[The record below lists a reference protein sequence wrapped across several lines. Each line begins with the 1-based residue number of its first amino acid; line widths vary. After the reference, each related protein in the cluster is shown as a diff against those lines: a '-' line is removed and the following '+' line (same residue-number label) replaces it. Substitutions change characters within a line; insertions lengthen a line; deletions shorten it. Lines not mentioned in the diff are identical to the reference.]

1 MPLALH
7 RIHAHM
13 ALFDIVLFLWVLL
26 LLSSTGTSYL
36 YYKEP
41 VLEDSKCPGKPNPLD
56 PWVGEPKLVK
66 TVENGSLYTAGS
78 GDDELYGE

>member
-1 MPLALH
+1 MALALH
-7 RIHAHM
+7 RVPAHM
-13 ALFDIVLFLWVLL
+13 ALFDIVSFLWVLL

-41 VLEDSKCPGKPNPLD
+41 VLEDDTCPGRPNPLD
-56 PWVGEPKLVK
+56 PWVGEPELVK
-66 TVENGSLYTAGS
+66 TVGNGSLYTAGN